1 MPDESLIDFPNE
13 AQLAALRAWYAGMG
27 SREAIERYLPG
38 QKQAEQSAR
47 GMIGRIRAQLIA
59 IATEKRQ
66 AALLQIF
73 AHPEK
78 DKRKMAG
85 KVINAID
92 QLKIAVV
99 PQPLISDA
107 IGMWFSD
114 RTARTLKAHDIAT
127 LADLTVRIPRRK
139 RWWLALPGLGA
150 VSAKKIETFFVNH
163 PQLTAKARALIP
175 QASPEIVPWENLPT
189 MGLPGD
195 LNGARGTFR
204 APRTHCT
211 LDAGND
217 YEAVQAWLSLHENK
231 VTHDSYRKEVERLIL
246 WSIKERGRALS
257 SLTTEDAVAYRQ
269 FLRHPLP
276 RSRWIGPARPHASVE
291 WKPFVGPL
299 SPRSVAYALTVIN
312 GLFRWLMDKG
322 YMLSNPFSGIKVKGA
337 KRASAME
344 ISHTFTSGEWQLI
357 RSIADGLEWSYDWQ
371 EKAAQRL
378 RFILD
383 FAYTTGL
390 RASELVG
397 ATLGAIEKDGR
408 GDYWL
413 HVIGKGQKIGKVAL
427 PPMAKL
433 ALEQYLVA
441 RGLPTTPR
449 YWKADTPLIDSLQ
462 KDQTHADNNKS
473 AVQKINAVRVSG
485 ITSARLRKLLER
497 FFETVATA
505 IESEKPALAAKVRL
519 ATPHWMRHT
528 HATHS
533 LAKGVDLTTVRDN
546 LRHTSIA
553 TTSIYLHGD
562 DIKRAKQMREAFGG

>member
-1 MPDESLIDFPNE
+1 MTDFPNE
-13 AQLAALRAWYAGMG
+13 PQLAALRAWYAGVS
-27 SREAIERYLPG
+27 SREAVERYLPE
-38 QKQAEQSAR
+38 QKQRGQSAR
-47 GMIGRIRAQLIA
+47 GMIGQIRAQLIA
-59 IATEKRQ
+59 IAKEKHQ
-66 AALLQIF
+66 AALLIVI

-99 PQPLISDA
+99 PQPLIGDA
-107 IGMWFSD
+107 VGMWFSQ
-114 RTARTLKAHDIAT
+114 RIARTLKEHGIAT

-150 VSAKKIETFFVNH
+150 ASAKKIEAFFANH
-163 PQLTAKARALIP
+163 PQLTAKARALII
-175 QASPEIVPWENLPT
+175 QTSPEIVPWENLPT
-189 MGLPGD
+189 MVLPGD

-204 APRTHCT
+204 APRAHCT

-257 SLTTEDAVAYRQ
+257 SLTTEDAITYRQ
-269 FLRHPLP
+269 FLRHPTP
-276 RSRWIGPARPHASVE
+276 RVRWIGPARPRSSLE

-299 SPRSVAYALTVIN
+299 SPRSVAYALTVIT

-337 KRASAME
+337 NRANAME

-357 RSIADGLEWSYDWQ
+357 RSIADGLEWSYGWQ

-383 FAYTTGL
+383 FAYATGL

-397 ATLGAIEKDGR
+397 ATLGAIEKDSR

-413 HVIGKGQKIGKVAL
+413 HVMGKGQKIGKVVL

-441 RGLPTTPR
+441 RELPTTPR
-449 YWKADTPLIDSLQ
+449 YWKADAPLIGSLQ
-462 KDQTHADNNKS
+462 KNQSNTSENKNEGKDQSKHTA
-473 AVQKINAVRVSG
+473 G
-485 ITSARLRKLLER
+485 ITCARLRKLLER
-497 FFETVATA
+497 FFETVATTV
-505 IESEKPALAAKVRL
+505 ESEQPALAAKVRL

-546 LRHTSIA
+546 LRHASIA

-562 DIKRAKQMREAFGG
+562 DIKRAKQMREAFRT